1 MLLQRDVQFFLKKD
15 PRLHTLLFIR
25 VWEVAG
31 GDLPTRPGGLV
42 VFPWAATF
50 RPILPQVC
58 ISSEWVTYDF
68 PSHTLRGLVVDVKVP
83 PLLLT
88 NIGFPGGS
96 DGKESACNAG
106 DPG

>member
-1 MLLQRDVQFFLKKD
+1 MLFQRDVQLFLKKD
-15 PRLHTLLFIR
+15 PSLHTLLFIR
-25 VWEVAG
+25 VWEVGG
-31 GDLPTRPGGLV
+31 GDLPTRPGLV
-42 VFPWAATF
+42 VLPWAATF
-50 RPILPQVC
+50 GPILPQVC
-58 ISSEWVTYDF
+58 ISSERVTCDL
-68 PSHTLRGLVVDVKVP
+68 PSRTLRGLVVDVKVP